1 MSRSTYTARM
11 RLSSEDN
18 FMVEPPFTAT
28 AGHPYYVGPAA
39 MAVFNKPASGKVV
52 YVESM
57 NVKPLATGQNAT
69 NVVILQRCSAASGG
83 ELLTFGKSDSG
94 FADLPSQVE
103 ARTFPDSVTVV
114 GSSAIRRLMLQA
126 RWHATAALAT
136 FVARAT
142 GASAA
147 GFDSSEVASFTDA
160 AVQPYVLR
168 EGEGLVLTNV
178 NDHSHM
184 GYALSFLLKD
194 ATNNRTYR
202 VRDLIDPLGGSASHI
217 FSLLNGSGSGI
228 VLEVHRIQLRETGS
242 YEVPIGTWELIEALD
257 DDAEALPPSTVL
269 PHDSTL
275 PLNSGVLVKANTRAV
290 KAGFR
295 SGGLIT
301 LPVFHRAQLTEPPFG
316 AGVTGLQLGRR
327 GKFAKDF
334 VANGE
339 TKLALREGCG
349 LALFMRNSSSLFVH
363 EAQITFTVAD
373 VIPAVG
379 DVRTGTVYGNDQEL
393 TGTLSPG
400 GGGGNTYSRARVVN
414 V

>member
-1 MSRSTYTARM
+1 MSRPTYSARM

-39 MAVFNKPASGKVV
+39 MAVFNQPGSGKVV

-57 NVKPLATGQNAT
+57 NVKPLATGQNVA
-69 NVVILQRCSAASGG
+69 NFVVLQKCSAASGG
-83 ELLTFGKSDSG
+83 ELLTFGKNDDA
-94 FADLPSQVE
+94 FPDLPSQVE
-103 ARTFPDSVTVV
+103 ARTFPGSVTVT

-136 FVARAT
+136 LSARAT
-142 GASAA
+142 GSSAA
-147 GFDSSEVASFTDA
+147 GFDSSEVASHTDA
-160 AVQPYVLR
+160 TAQPYVLR
-168 EGEGLVLTNV
+168 EGEGLVLTNG

-184 GYALSFLLKD
+184 GYALSLLVKD

-202 VRDLIDPLGGSASHI
+202 VRDLIDPLGATDGHV

-242 YEVPIGTWELIEALD
+242 YEVPMGTWELIEALD

-269 PHDSTL
+269 PHDSSL
-275 PLNSGVLVKANTRAV
+275 PLDAAVLVKANTRAI

-301 LPVFHRAQLTEPPFG
+301 LPMFHRAQLTEPPFG

-327 GKFAKDF
+327 GRFAKDM
-334 VANGE
+334 VTHGE

-349 LALFMRNSSSLFVH
+349 IALFMRNSSSLFVH
-363 EAQITFTVAD
+363 EAQITFSVAD

-379 DVRTGTVYGNDQEL
+379 DVRVDTVYGMDQEL

-414 V
+414 A